1 MYTIYNVYI
10 RDPLG
15 GKKNTLWS
23 KYMLSKAL
31 INLFYIILRR
41 KETSILLIY
50 TQWTFNRQQLDF
62 DRLTNVVFEQIAA
75 KEGEIIVKSSQVPT
89 TWYGAGVRKF

>member
-1 MYTIYNVYI
+1 
-10 RDPLG
+10 
-15 GKKNTLWS
+15 
-23 KYMLSKAL
+23 MLSKAL

-41 KETSILLIY
+41 KETSIRLIY

-75 KEGEIIVKSSQVPT
+75 KAGEIIVKSSQVPT

>member
-1 MYTIYNVYI
+1 
-10 RDPLG
+10 
-15 GKKNTLWS
+15 
-23 KYMLSKAL
+23 MLSKAL

-41 KETSILLIY
+41 KETSIRLIY

>member
-1 MYTIYNVYI
+1 
-10 RDPLG
+10 
-15 GKKNTLWS
+15 
-23 KYMLSKAL
+23 MLSKAL

>member
-1 MYTIYNVYI
+1 
-10 RDPLG
+10 
-15 GKKNTLWS
+15 
-23 KYMLSKAL
+23 MLSKAL

-41 KETSILLIY
+41 KETSIRLIY
-50 TQWTFNRQQLDF
+50 TQRTFNRQQLDF

-75 KEGEIIVKSSQVPT
+75 KAGEIIVKSSQVPT

>member
-1 MYTIYNVYI
+1 
-10 RDPLG
+10 
-15 GKKNTLWS
+15 
-23 KYMLSKAL
+23 MLSKAL

-41 KETSILLIY
+41 KETSIRLIY

-89 TWYGAGVRKF
+89 TCYGAGVRKF